1 MVNHVV
7 LVGNLGSDPE
17 VRAVN
22 ERQKV
27 TRLSVATHDTITK
40 RIGERERRTEWHEV
54 VVWGSLGERAAEHL
68 RKGGRVLVEGQ
79 LHTRVWADFRGTKH
93 ITAEVHA
100 KRVLSLGGERSGGD
114 VADDE
119 ERLVNGERSQ
129 DGRPSSQDLRPERG
143 SAARP
148 APAS

>member
-22 ERQKV
+22 DRQNV
-27 TRLSVATHDTITK
+27 TRLSVATHDSITK
-40 RIGERERRTEWHEV
+40 RTGEKERRTEWHEV
-54 VVWGSLGERAAEHL
+54 VAWGSLGERAAKQL
-68 RKGGRVLVEGQ
+68 RKGGSVLVEGQ

-100 KRVLSLGGERSGGD
+100 RRILSLGGERAGRD
-114 VADDE
+114 LADEE
-119 ERLVNGERSQ
+119 ERLVDGERSQ
-129 DGRPSSQDLRPERG
+129 DGRPSSRGASQERG
-143 SAARP
+143 RAGSAE
-148 APAS
+148 PAS